1 MPMRG
6 KVVLVTGGTGA
17 LGKVIVRRFGKEGA
31 RVFYTT
37 RAPSANDS
45 PTSRITR
52 FPAALGADVTDEKSV
67 DRLFKRIIGQVKR
80 IDVLINT
87 VGGFAV
93 TGALAR
99 TSPSDWRRMMEINLF
114 SAFLCSRAF
123 LRQKGLDRYG
133 RIINVAAQTAF
144 RPSLGKTAYAVSKG
158 AVATLTALLGD
169 ELRGTGITVNAIAPS
184 IIDTPDNRKS
194 MPGEDHSAW
203 VAPEVIAGEMVHLC
217 RPESGAINGAVI
229 PIFGGI

>member
-17 LGKVIVRRFGKEGA
+17 LGKVIVRRFRREGA

-37 RAPSANDS
+37 RASSANAS
-45 PTSRITR
+45 PAPRITR

-67 DRLFKRIIGQVKR
+67 DRLFRTIIREAKR

-87 VGGFAV
+87 VGGFAA
-93 TGALAR
+93 TGTLAR
-99 TSPSDWRRMMEINLF
+99 TAPDDWRRMIEINLF
-114 SAFLCSRAF
+114 SVFLCSRAF
-123 LRQKGLDRYG
+123 LRQKGLAGFG
-133 RIINVAAQTAF
+133 RIINVTAQTAF
-144 RPSLGKTAYAVSKG
+144 RPSLGRTAYAVSKG

-169 ELRGTGITVNAIAPS
+169 ELRGTGITANAIAPS

-203 VAPEVIAGEMVHLC
+203 VAPEVIAAEMVHLC
-217 RPESGAINGAVI
+217 RPESSAINGAVI